1 MTLSERGPTQAQRD
15 LGEVLLDAGLIT
27 AKQLE
32 EGQQARRD
40 GQSATD
46 ALIAQGVI
54 TARDAAM
61 ALSLQ
66 LNLPLIDLKRHT
78 VQSEALALVP
88 EEIAHRYGVIPM
100 DVIGDELVLVMEDPL
115 DIQALEDVSIRA
127 RMRVRPAV
135 GVRQDI
141 QEALALYYRSS
152 SEIERQLQQIAP
164 EPAQA
169 PEAPRLTADLVTQ
182 SPVARVVELVLSQAI
197 RDRAS
202 DIHIAPDNGVLRV
215 RYRIDGILH
224 DTLETSLSVH
234 RSLISRIKVMAG
246 MNIAERRRPQDG
258 QFTFQG
264 DHGEV
269 DVRVA
274 TANTAQGEMA
284 VLRILDKSLSLMQLG
299 ELGFLPEA
307 LATYEQLT
315 TLPFGMVLVS
325 GPTGAGKTTTLYAT
339 INRLN
344 REESNIM
351 TIEDPVEYQFERISQ
366 IQVNRQAGIT
376 FAAGLR
382 AIMRMD
388 PNVIL
393 VGEIRDRE
401 TAEIAVQS
409 ALTGHLVLSSI
420 HANDTVGTLH
430 RLIDLGVEPFLVVSA
445 LAGVVAQRLVRRTCD
460 RCRGPSKVLPEERL
474 AFEAEMGRAPAY
486 FQQGQGCN
494 FCAGTG
500 YRGRTGVFEVLTISE
515 SIRRLVMEAAAADE
529 IKAQATA
536 EGMVPMWREGM
547 IKVQQGITTLRE
559 VMRNVY
565 TIR

>member
-1 MTLSERGPTQAQRD
+1 
-15 LGEVLLDAGLIT
+15 LLDAGLIT

>member
-1 MTLSERGPTQAQRD
+1 M
-15 LGEVLLDAGLIT
+15 LI
-27 AKQLE
+27 Q
-32 EGQQARRD
+32 
-40 GQSATD
+40 
-46 ALIAQGVI
+46 QGVI
-54 TARDAAM
+54 TPRDAAM

-66 LNLPLIDLKRHT
+66 LSLPLIDLKRHV
-78 VQSEALALVP
+78 VQPDAVALVP
-88 EEIAHRYGVIPM
+88 LEIAQRHRVIPM
-100 DVIGDELVLVMEDPL
+100 DVIDGELVLVMEDPL

-135 GVRQDI
+135 GVREDI
-141 QEALALYYRSS
+141 QEALRLYYRSS
-152 SEIERQLQQIAP
+152 GEIERQLQQIAP
-164 EPAQA
+164 EPSDLPAT
-169 PEAPRLTADLVTQ
+169 PRLTADFVAQ
-182 SPVARVVELVLSQAI
+182 SPVARVVELILSQAI

-202 DIHIAPDNGVLRV
+202 DVHIVPDHSQLRV

-224 DTLETSLSVH
+224 GALDTSLAVH
-234 RSLISRIKVMAG
+234 RPLISRIKVMAG

-258 QFTFQG
+258 QFTFRW
-264 DHGEV
+264 DKGEV

-274 TANTAQGEMA
+274 TADTARGEMA
-284 VLRILDKSLSLMQLG
+284 VLRILDKSMSLMRLE

-307 LATYEQLT
+307 MVAFERLT

-344 REESNIM
+344 RDESNIM

-366 IQVNRQAGIT
+366 IQVNRQAGIN
-376 FAAGLR
+376 FADGLR

-401 TAEIAVQS
+401 TAEIAVQA

-420 HANDTVGTLH
+420 HANDAIGTLH

-460 RCRGPSKVLPEERL
+460 RCRAPSKVVPEERL
-474 AFEAEMGRAPAY
+474 AFELEMGYAPDR
-486 FQQGQGCN
+486 FEQGQGCH

-500 YRGRTGVFEVLTISE
+500 YRGRSGVFEVLTVSE
-515 SIRRLVMEAAAADE
+515 QIRRLVIRGASADE
-529 IKAQATA
+529 IKAQAMA
-536 EGMVPMWREGM
+536 EGMLPMWREGM
-547 IKVQQGITTLRE
+547 IKVQQGITTIRE
-559 VMRNVY
+559 LMRNVY